1 MTHSSLAT
9 TDTIFS
15 ANNLM
20 MGHQRQPFK
29 CEEDIVQVKIDG
41 KLVEFEME
49 DQIEHVVKDEPQFSL
64 LEHFFAGKH
73 IW

>member
-1 MTHSSLAT
+1 
-9 TDTIFS
+9 
-15 ANNLM
+15 M

-49 DQIEHVVKDEPQFSL
+49 DQIEHVVKNEP
-64 LEHFFAGKH
+64 
-73 IW
+73 